1 MKKILP
7 VLARLSIVACILL
20 MSANTWA
27 TTCPNA
33 TVISPASLPIVAQS
47 LVCGGTDD
55 INSVSIA
62 ASILTGG
69 CNSTNYYG
77 GQEAL
82 YSFTPAASGLYDV
95 SYSGQSWSSIFVFQ
109 GCPTTGGSTCVG
121 GISSSLASKNVSVTL
136 TAGVT
141 YFIMFDTWPTPNSPC
156 PGTFSLTQILPNT
169 ATATINGGL
178 WSSPATWVS
187 GVVPNAASTV
197 IIPSGSIVT
206 VDQVTNIVSLDVTG
220 ILQWNATANAMTVVN
235 NIIVNA
241 GGKFLPYTT
250 SAGGTTGVTINVGG
264 DFTNNGYCNFA
275 AGTSTAGFLTF
286 NGSQQNSSLAQTL
299 GGTGIFEGNG
309 VKGIIRA
316 LSFSTTGNSTI
327 NTTQDL
333 ITTNLAHTAGSLNT
347 NGKLAVDNTAQCYG
361 QAINTQV
368 ASVHVTNMGTV
379 AYSTAPEVCGV
390 AVVPYANAALASVGT
405 RYFFGNNVYL
415 CTAGGTFNAT
425 PPTSNTLNAVF
436 STSGPSLLYI
446 GTLGTLGTNVPYN
459 SALSIAT
466 PYFYGDNWYQAT
478 ATTATTTMPTHV
490 SGTVGNFRYL
500 GPAAKV
506 SVNFDAVTSTVRS
519 LTITNPGSGWNSS
532 TAPALVF
539 SAGAVGATG
548 SGAAATPVVLYNL
561 QGPVNSLV
569 QKSGVSTFTG
579 GLTINSDQGASVS
592 SADPQASSGVGNV
605 YATNGGL
612 NYTVAPT
619 VGFAGPTA
627 LNLVTNLGSGY
638 TVAPTVV
645 VTGGTL
651 ISGTALAT
659 ANFTVTVNQGK
670 VVSVYLN
677 SGTTATY
684 SVPPTISLSAGTATI
699 AWPANCWPTATANIG
714 SNGQILSFTMT
725 NPGYGYVAAPTVGVG
740 TTSGTA
746 AGGVFTTAATGLT
759 SRVALY
765 NLTLNFFTPAV
776 SAVVQNDAVVIP
788 ANRKLNNLS
797 LAGNGVGLNLAN
809 NLILYGTSPLSLTAS
824 LTAPGNILNL
834 NGNTV
839 TCTWNGYAGQT
850 STFGASNAYI
860 QNGSM
865 AIYGRGGGAI
875 GSTYNFPFS
884 ATFTTFTGN
893 GLTGVAG
900 GSDMTRIVVTDNAA
914 PTNSTGG
921 GSAIAFGN
929 RSFRLQGFSTQ
940 SIAGISGTNPTV
952 TLRYNSQDGLTS
964 TQDQTFVAQA
974 ATNSGQWNLVS
985 AAYGVA
991 GALPATGLLTTP
1003 TVAPGPILLD
1013 GDDYFAWATSAPTI
1027 TNVSPLTICA
1037 NSGQFTIT
1045 GTNLNGITA
1054 VQIGGTP
1061 VASFTIVSSTQI
1073 DAVAGNGTS
1082 GVVTIIKNNTSFSSV
1097 QVITLNASPAAPSV
1111 SPANVTVS
1119 LGSTATFTASGTGGT
1134 FNWYNTAFGGVAIAT
1149 GSSFTTPASCAT
1161 GSYYVSE
1168 GNGTCEGPRTQV
1180 TVTVTPITFSSSAPN
1195 LCGNGGNITLTATP
1209 NDPSFTYNW
1218 TSNQVSAV
1226 IAPGT
1231 TAATTAAITETS
1243 DFFLVVNSNGCAY
1256 NAQPISIGVYGF
1268 PNIVPT
1274 ATPSV
1279 LCDSGMVALASG
1291 ITPGNF
1297 TAVCITP
1304 TPQVA
1309 APNAVNLVTNGVA
1322 NVPLNSGS
1330 LDDGGWG
1337 NIPIGFTF
1345 NYFGNNYTTIN
1356 AGTNG
1361 VLQFGTYNGT
1371 ALQDFTIGALPNAI
1385 DPTNAIF
1392 GCAHDLHCGYAGAT
1406 VRYWTAGI
1414 APNRKFVIDYQVFQ
1428 YGNPANNVNFQIVL
1442 KETTGQVEVIATTV
1456 LSPTGKTIGVNN
1468 PTGTI
1473 GAAAPNCN
1481 VTPNTANFWQ
1491 AQTATIP
1498 AANPQAWRFN
1508 PPVNYTVNWTI
1519 NGVGTPS
1526 GGQLNGV
1533 TVNTPTTNQ
1542 MTYAT
1547 TPYQVYIQDPITN
1560 CSQVYQTPVTVN
1572 ASPTAPIATNSTQCG
1587 LGTPTASV
1595 VSTAG
1600 AAGTGQYFW
1609 YSAAV
1614 NGNAIQSPPVGA
1626 YTTFFTDNF
1635 TGPNVAVGATLSGS
1649 ANLLNNPGELQL
1661 FNNFTNQIGGIT
1673 VAPGVNANAYIVDF
1687 DLITSTGADGLSYS
1701 FGNDVNASATTPSQE
1716 MGSGSKLKISFDAF
1730 GATQP
1735 NAQGIYLLYNNTAG
1749 SFNNTTPG
1757 VLGYSNNTSW
1767 INDTNHV
1774 TISID
1779 NVGRLS
1785 MAVGATVI
1793 FNNVQLPPAYL
1804 AANKATWSHVI
1815 SGRTGGTSML
1825 ATIDNLIIQYANN
1838 TPGYTT
1844 VQSPINTT
1852 TTYYVTEQG
1861 TNGCYSP
1868 VTAVTATVINPD
1880 PIIVTPGANA
1890 NICIGQ
1896 NFTLGGSSIANP
1908 AYTYSWDANNYVGSG
1923 INNPLPGASQTITP
1937 TTPGSYVYTIT
1948 GTNGICTATS
1958 TVNLL
1963 VNALPIISSA
1973 TANPTNVCNN
1983 GTVNLNA
1990 TSFIGGPQTLPA
2002 GYCTTNNSGGSGSM
2016 INNVVFNTIANNT
2029 AATNPVAAPYYTNT
2043 NLTTS
2048 VNTGQTYPLTV
2059 TINPAGIYTLTTAS
2073 VWIDFNR
2080 NGIYE
2085 VSEWFN
2091 AGINIPSGTSS
2102 TVNITIP
2109 VTALPGLTGMRIRTR
2124 GNTLNNATYGCTFMG
2139 SGETEDYQVNIQTP
2153 PPAAYT
2159 YTWNTVP
2166 VATGSS
2172 ATTIATNGTG
2182 SNITVNYIV
2191 TAVDPTS
2198 GCVNSDTTNNITV
2211 FPAIL
2216 PPTVINSA
2224 HCGVQIPTASAN
2236 DVNGFVGPNY
2246 NWYATAVNTNPLQ
2259 GTSANTYGAFIGNT
2273 TTLYVAVEDTLTGC
2287 ETSSTPVTVTVTP
2300 GPALTLAALGD
2311 TICVGGSSTA
2321 IGLSAGAAVYN
2332 TYSWTPAAGVTG
2344 NEITGWTFN
2353 PAVSTTYTLAASQ
2366 SGAPNCSNQD
2376 TLSISVDQ
2384 VIPPVPTVPQ
2394 NLFNICSGTNSLN
2407 LNASSPVVINTFTY
2421 TLNMIDSWG
2430 DGWNGNTM
2438 SVFVNG
2444 NPVLNNVTFNNGFS
2458 SALTFQVA
2466 AGNLVTAQFNGGG
2479 AFIGECTFNIV
2490 NNSNTIIFNGV
2501 PASAFGPPSMTTPYA
2516 VPGVPQPNYT
2526 VNWYNASLNGTNIG
2540 TGSPLQAVGSSVMP
2554 AATNGTYM
2562 FYAGLSL
2569 GACNS
2574 ITVPLTVNVA
2584 DVVATV
2590 TASNTCIGQ
2599 TNGTFTASN
2608 FVCGTAPY
2616 TYSVNNGP
2624 FGAIPTNLAAGP
2636 HTVVIRDANLLLS
2649 STYNFNVGVDST
2661 IPPAPIAPQALYSAC
2676 SGSNSIPVLA
2686 NAPINQG
2693 TQTYT
2698 LNMIDS
2704 WGDGWNGNTMNVL
2717 VNGTPV
2723 LVNAT
2728 FNSGFTSSQTFTVSG
2743 GNAVTTQWN
2752 GGGAFIGECT
2762 YTITNAAG
2770 VIIFSGTPASFQGPP
2785 NLNPAHIVPTPV
2797 QPNYVINWYN
2807 ASVNGNNVGSG
2818 SPFETVGTT
2827 VMPVANNGT
2836 YTFYA
2841 GLSLG
2846 ACNSATTVPVTVN
2859 VADVAGTIT
2868 AVNATCNGVANG
2880 SFTATNFTCGTAPF
2894 VYSVNN
2900 GPFGAIPNNL
2910 PAGNHTV
2917 VIRDA
2922 NNLLSSVYNIT
2933 VTQPAW
2939 FINAP
2944 TVGPNGSACVND
2956 TSEIVN
2962 ASAIVNGQLQ
2972 TVTNTY
2978 TIASNVFFAQGAG
2991 GTQNFTQNIT
3001 VPAGAIVTGTILSVN
3016 NVTTAT
3022 GGWPGDY
3029 DISMSG
3035 ASTLAPITLANVNQQ
3050 VTNAGPYNQNP
3061 TLLNNNGGN
3070 VTVSLTNFYAP
3081 GTGFFGSIDLIV
3093 TYTIPANASNITW
3106 WNASTGGSQVGS
3118 GFNLQSV
3125 GTTVLPN
3132 TLTPGVYNFYAQ
3144 GEDGGC
3150 NSATRTLVTVTVHA
3164 LPNVNGGNNAALCI
3178 GQSTTLTATGATT
3191 YTWNNGI
3198 SNGVA
3203 FAPNATNSYIV
3214 TGVDGNGC
3222 VNQDTVTIV
3231 VNPLP
3236 IVSAGANQT
3245 VCLNTPVVLSGSG
3258 ATTYVW
3264 NNSVT
3269 NNTPFTPITTN
3280 NYIVTGTDV
3289 NGCVNTDTATV
3300 TVLPLPNVNAGQD
3313 YAICVGLGATL
3324 TGTGA
3329 NTYQWNNNVNNGV
3342 TFFPNSTTT
3351 YTVIGTGAN
3360 GCSAQDS
3367 VVVTV
3372 NTIPSISL
3380 TNGGT
3385 ACANGN
3391 VALNATT
3398 TGAFGGFW
3406 SSTNGTGTFGPNV
3419 SNANVIYNASVND
3432 PSTVTFVYVAFN
3444 QCGASNDTT
3453 TINILGLPTVNAG
3466 NDASVCTG
3474 TNTTLTA
3481 TTSGTVVWNNGILNG
3496 VAFPTVGGTTNYIAT
3511 ATGVNGC
3518 TNTDTVAITGLAL
3531 PQVNAG
3537 NDQTICSGEFVTL
3550 NASGAVTYAWNNNVI
3565 DGVPF
3570 APAATTTLTVTGTG
3584 ANGCDNTDN
3593 VTVIVNALPNAVA
3606 IAADPVTLVATP
3618 AGATYQW
3625 IDCASGQII
3634 ADATNDTLVA
3644 SANGSYAV
3652 IVTNANGCS
3661 DTSDCM
3667 IVDQVGIYFPESAV
3681 IGLYPNPTNGMVTL
3695 EIPAQEG
3702 ATTFVYDA
3710 QGKLILTVANAK
3722 NGEQFDLSK
3731 LTTGVYTFRVTLNNL
3746 THIEKVVKH

>member
-1 MKKILP
+1 MIKILP
-7 VLARLSIVACILL
+7 VLSRLIVVACILL
-20 MSANTWA
+20 MSAKAWA

-33 TVISPASLPIVAQS
+33 TVISPASLPIVGQA
-47 LVCGGTDD
+47 LVCSGTND
-55 INSVSIA
+55 INSASIA

-69 CNSTNYYG
+69 CNNVNYYG
-77 GQEAL
+77 GEEAL
-82 YSFTPAASGLYDV
+82 YSFTPAVSGLYDV
-95 SYSGQSWSSIFVFQ
+95 SYSGQTWSSLFVFQ
-109 GCPTTGGSTCVG
+109 GCPTTGGSTCIG
-121 GISSSLASKNVSVTL
+121 GVANTTALKSVSVTL

-156 PGTFSLTQILPNT
+156 PGTFSLSQLLPNT

-187 GVVPNAASTV
+187 GVVPNSASTV
-197 IIPSGSIVT
+197 IIPAGSIVT
-206 VDQVTNIVSLDVTG
+206 VDQVTNIVALDVTG
-220 ILQWNATANAMTVVN
+220 ILQWNATSNAMTVLG
-235 NIIVNA
+235 NITVNA
-241 GGKFLPYTT
+241 GGIFLPYTT
-250 SAGGTTGVTINVGG
+250 SIGGTTGIAINAGG
-264 DFTNNGYCNFA
+264 DFINNGYCNFS
-275 AGTSTAGFLTF
+275 AGASVINFLNF
-286 NGSQQNSSLAQTL
+286 NGSQQVGGSLNQTL
-299 GGTGIFEGNG
+299 GGLGVFEGNG
-309 VKGIIRA
+309 VKGIIRGLA
-316 LSFSTTGNSTI
+316 FQTTGTCTI
-327 NTTQDL
+327 NTAQDL
-333 ITTNLAHTAGSLNT
+333 IVNAEIAHTNGTLNT
-347 NGKLAVDNTAQCYG
+347 NGKLTLDNTAQCYG
-361 QAINTQV
+361 QPINTQV
-368 ASVHVTNMGTV
+368 SHVAVTNMGATLS
-379 AYSTAPEVCGV
+379 AAPVVCGV
-390 AVVPYANAALASVGT
+390 AVTPYASGALANLGT

-425 PPTSNTLNAVF
+425 PPTSNTPNAVF
-436 STSGPSLLYI
+436 TTSGPILLYI

-459 SALSIAT
+459 GALSLTT
-466 PYFYGDNWYQAT
+466 PYFYGDNWYQAI

-490 SGTVGNFRYL
+490 AGTVGNFRYL

-506 SVNFDAVTSTVRS
+506 SVNFDAVTQTVRS
-519 LTITNPGSGWNSS
+519 LTITNAGSGWNSA
-532 TAPALVF
+532 TAPTLVF
-539 SAGAVGATG
+539 SHGVTGATG
-548 SGAAATPVVLYNL
+548 TLPAATPVVLYSPQGGTAVRL
-561 QGPVNSLV
+561 QKAGIAA
-569 QKSGVSTFTG
+569 FTG
-579 GLTINSDQGASVS
+579 GVTINSDQGASIA
-592 SADPQASSGVGNV
+592 SADPQASSGVGSI
-605 YATNGGL
+605 YTTNGGL
-612 NYTVAPT
+612 NYTAAPQ
-619 VGFAGPTA
+619 VGFTGPTA
-627 LNLVTNLGSGY
+627 LNLVTNQGSGY
-638 TVAPTVV
+638 TVAPTVIV
-645 VTGGTL
+645 AGGT
-651 ISGTALAT
+651 IASTGTT
-659 ANFTVTVNQGK
+659 PTFTVTMAQGK
-670 VVSVYLN
+670 VVSVYLTG
-677 SGTTATY
+677 GTQTY
-684 SVPPTISLSAGTATI
+684 SVPPTITLSTGNATI
-699 AWPANCWPTATANIG
+699 AWPANCWPAATANIG
-714 SNGQILSFTMT
+714 ANGQITSFTVT
-725 NPGYGYVAAPTVGVG
+725 NAGYGYVAPPSVGLG
-740 TTSGTA
+740 ATSGTA
-746 AGGVFTTAATGLT
+746 AGGTFTTVAATPIA
-759 SRVALY
+759 RVALY
-765 NLTLNFFTPAV
+765 NLTIGNYLPTTNLITQADV
-776 SAVVQNDAVVIP
+776 TDVIP
-788 ANRKLNNLS
+788 TNRKINNLS
-797 LAGNGVGLNLAN
+797 LFTGGLGLSLAN
-809 NLILYGTSPLSLTAS
+809 NLTCFGTTPLSFTAS
-824 LTAPGNILNL
+824 PNGIGNVLAL
-834 NGNTV
+834 NGYTL
-839 TCTWNGYAGQT
+839 TTTWNTYMPSAFL
-850 STFGASNAYI
+850 SAFGASNAYL

-865 AIYGRGGGAI
+865 ALYTRGGGAF
-875 GSTYNFPFS
+875 GLTYNFPFS
-884 ATFTTFTGN
+884 ATFTTMTGIGGGAGIGCDFTR
-893 GLTGVAG
+893 L
-900 GSDMTRIVVTDNAA
+900 VVTETGA
-914 PTNSTGG
+914 PTNLVTSGTGL
-921 GSAIAFGN
+921 SFGN
-929 RSFRLQGFSTQ
+929 RAFRLQGFTTG
-940 SIAGISGTNPTV
+940 ATPGISGTNPTV
-952 TLRYNSQDGLTS
+952 SLRYNSQDGLTS
-964 TQDQTFVAQA
+964 TQNQTFVNQA
-974 ATNSGQWNLVS
+974 PALTGAWNVVS
-985 AAYGVA
+985 AAYGA
-991 GALPATGLLTTP
+991 SGALPATGQLVTP
-1003 TVAPGPILLD
+1003 TVAPGPVLLD
-1013 GDDYFAWATSAPTI
+1013 GDDFFAWGTNAPAI
-1027 TNVSPLTICA
+1027 TNVSPTTICA

-1082 GVVTIIKNNTSFSSV
+1082 GVVTVIKNNAAFNSV
-1097 QVITLNASPAAPSV
+1097 QVITLNASPASPTV
-1111 SPANVTVS
+1111 SPNVTVS
-1119 LGSTATFTASGTGGT
+1119 LGSTTTLTASGTGGT
-1134 FNWYNTAFGGVAIAT
+1134 LNWYTTPFGGVAVAT
-1149 GSSFTTPASCAT
+1149 GSSYTTPPSCAT

-1180 TVTVTPITFSSSAPN
+1180 TVTVTPITFASSVPN
-1195 LCGNGGNITLTATP
+1195 LCGNGGNLTLTATP

-1218 TSNQVSAV
+1218 TSNQPSAV

-1231 TAATTAAITETS
+1231 TATTTATISQTS
-1243 DFFLVVNSNGCAY
+1243 DFFLNVTTNGCSY

-1274 ATPSV
+1274 ATPNV
-1279 LCDSGMVALASG
+1279 LCDSGMVVLATG

-1297 TAVCITP
+1297 SAICITP
-1304 TPQVA
+1304 LAEVA
-1309 APNAVNLVTNGVA
+1309 AANATFLVTNGVA
-1322 NVPLNSGS
+1322 SVPQTSGG

-1337 NIPIGFTF
+1337 GIPIGFNF
-1345 NYFGNNYTTIN
+1345 NYFGTNYN
-1356 AGTNG
+1356 SLNVGTNG
-1361 VLQFGTYNGT
+1361 VLQFGPYNAA
-1371 ALQDFTIGALPNAI
+1371 ALGDFNIGALPNVT

-1392 GCAHDLHCGYAGAT
+1392 GFSHDLMCGFAGANLS
-1406 VRYWTAGI
+1406 YWTSGI
-1414 APNRKFVIDYQVFQ
+1414 APNRKFVVNYQVFPLS
-1428 YGNPANNVNFQIVL
+1428 NSTLPVNFQIIL
-1442 KETTGQVEVIATTV
+1442 KETTGQVEIVATNV
-1456 LSPTGKTIGVNN
+1456 LSTGGKTVGVNN

-1481 VTPNTANFWQ
+1481 VVPNAANYWQ

-1498 AANPQAWRFN
+1498 AVNPQAWRFN
-1508 PPVNYTVNWTI
+1508 PPVNYTVNWTV

-1533 TVNTPTTNQ
+1533 TVNTASTNQ

-1572 ASPTAPIATNSTQCG
+1572 ASPTAPTATNSTQCG

-1595 VSTAG
+1595 ASTAG
-1600 AAGTGQYFW
+1600 ASGTGQYFW

-1614 NGNAIQSPPVGA
+1614 NGNNLQSPPVGA
-1626 YTTFFTDNF
+1626 YTTFYTENF
-1635 TGPNVAVGATLSGS
+1635 AGPAIAAGATLSGS
-1649 ANLLNNPGELQL
+1649 ANLLNYPGELQL
-1661 FNNFTNQIGGIT
+1661 FNNFSNQLGGIT
-1673 VAPGVNANAYIVDF
+1673 VAAGVNANSYIVDF
-1687 DLITSTGADGLSYS
+1687 DLITSTGADGVSYS
-1701 FGNDVNASATTPSQE
+1701 FGDDVNAAATTPSQE

-1749 SFNNTTPG
+1749 SFNNTSPG
-1757 VLGYSNNTSW
+1757 VLAYSNNTSW
-1767 INDTNHV
+1767 VNDTNHV

-1793 FNNVQLPPAYL
+1793 FNAVQLPPAYL
-1804 AANKATWSHVI
+1804 AANKATWAHVI
-1815 SGRTGGTSML
+1815 SGRTGLTSML

-1838 TPGYTT
+1838 TPGYNT
-1844 VQSPINTT
+1844 VQNPINTT

-1868 VTAVTATVINPD
+1868 VTPVTVTVVNPD
-1880 PIIVTPGANA
+1880 PIVVTPGANA

-1896 NFTLGGSSIANP
+1896 NFTLGASSIANP
-1908 AYTYSWDANNYVGSG
+1908 AYTYSWDVNNYLGSG
-1923 INNPLPGASQTITP
+1923 INNPLPGAAQTITP
-1937 TTPGSYVYTIT
+1937 TSPGSYIYTIT
-1948 GTNGICTATS
+1948 GTNGVCTATS

-1973 TANPTNVCNN
+1973 TANPANVCNN
-1983 GTVNLNA
+1983 GTLNLNA
-1990 TSFIGGPQTLPA
+1990 TSFIAGPQVLPP
-2002 GYCTTNNSGGSGSM
+2002 GYCATNNFGGGM
-2016 INNVVFNTIANNT
+2016 INNVVFNSISNNT
-2029 AATNPVAAPYYTNT
+2029 AATNPVALPYYTNT
-2043 NLTTS
+2043 NLVTT
-2048 VNTGQTYPLTV
+2048 VNTGQTYPLSI
-2059 TINPAGIYTLTTAS
+2059 TIAPGSAAIVS
-2073 VWIDFNR
+2073 VWIDYNR
-2080 NGIYE
+2080 DGVYAA
-2085 VSEWFN
+2085 SEWQQV
-2091 AGINIPSGTSS
+2091 G
-2102 TVNITIP
+2102 VNIAANTTQTISVTIP
-2109 VTALPGLTGMRIRTR
+2109 ANAQPGLTGMRIRSR
-2124 GNTLNNATYGCTFMG
+2124 LAFNTNGANNACTSMG

-2166 VATGSS
+2166 VATGAS

-2182 SNITVNYIV
+2182 SNITLNYIV

-2211 FPAIL
+2211 YPAIL
-2216 PPTVINSA
+2216 PPTVINST
-2224 HCGVQIPTASAN
+2224 HCGVQVPTASAN

-2246 NWYATAVNTNPLQ
+2246 NWYATAVNVNPLQ
-2259 GTSANTYGAFIGNT
+2259 GTAANTYSAFIGNT

-2321 IGLSAGAAVYN
+2321 IGLAAGAAVYN
-2332 TYSWTPAAGVTG
+2332 TYSWTPAAGVSG
-2344 NEITGWTFN
+2344 NEVTGWTFN

-2394 NLFNICSGTNSLN
+2394 NLINICSGTNSL
-2407 LNASSPVVINTFTY
+2407 LLAASSPVVVNTFTY
-2421 TLNMIDSWG
+2421 TLYMIDAFG

-2466 AGNLVTAQFNGGG
+2466 AGNAVTAQFNGGG

-2490 NNSNTIIFNGV
+2490 NNTNTIIFNGV
-2501 PASAFGPPSMTTPYA
+2501 PASAFGPPNMTTPYT
-2516 VPGVPQPNYT
+2516 VPGVPQPNYI
-2526 VNWYNASLNGTNIG
+2526 VNWYNASVNGTNVG
-2540 TGSPLQAVGSSVMP
+2540 TGSPLQAVGSSIMP
-2554 AATNGTYM
+2554 ASTNGTYM

-2599 TNGTFTASN
+2599 TNGTFAASN
-2608 FVCGTAPY
+2608 FICGTAPY
-2616 TYSVNNGP
+2616 TYSVNNGV

-2649 STYNFNVGVDST
+2649 STYNINVGVDST
-2661 IPPAPIAPQALYSAC
+2661 IPPAPIALQALYSAC

-2728 FNSGFTSSQTFTVSG
+2728 FNNGFTSSQTFTVSG

-2770 VIIFSGTPASFQGPP
+2770 AIIFSGTPASFQGPP

-2807 ASVNGNNVGSG
+2807 ASTNGANVGTG

-2827 VMPVANNGT
+2827 VMPIANNGT
-2836 YTFYA
+2836 YMFYA

-2846 ACNSATTVPVTVN
+2846 ACNSVTTVPVTVN

-2910 PAGNHTV
+2910 PAGSHTV
-2917 VIRDA
+2917 VIRDT
-2922 NNLLSSVYNIT
+2922 NNLLSSPYNIT
-2933 VTQPAW
+2933 ITQPAW
-2939 FINAP
+2939 SINAP
-2944 TVGPNGSACVND
+2944 TVSPNGSACVND

-2962 ASAIVNGQLQ
+2962 ASAIVNGQIQ

-2978 TIASNVFFAQGAG
+2978 TLASNVFFAQGVG
-2991 GTQNFTQNIT
+2991 GTQTFTQNIGL
-3001 VPAGAIVTGTILSVN
+3001 PAGATVTGTVLSVN
-3016 NVTTAT
+3016 NVSTAA
-3022 GGWPGDY
+3022 GGWPADY
-3029 DISMSG
+3029 DISLSG
-3035 ASTLAPITLANVNQQ
+3035 ASTLATTTLANVNGQ

-3061 TLLNNNGGN
+3061 TLISNNGGN
-3070 VTVSLTNFYAP
+3070 VTVNLTNTWAP

-3093 TYTIPANASNITW
+3093 TYTIPANASNVTW
-3106 WNASTGGSQVGS
+3106 WNSASAGNQVGS
-3118 GFNLQSV
+3118 GFNLQTV

-3150 NSATRTLVTVTVHA
+3150 TSATRTLVTVTVHA
-3164 LPNVNGGNNAALCI
+3164 LPLVNGGNNAAICI

-3191 YTWNNGI
+3191 YTWNNGV

-3203 FAPNATNSYIV
+3203 FTPNATNNYIV
-3214 TGVDGNGC
+3214 NGIDVNGC
-3222 VNQDTVTIV
+3222 ANQDTVTIV

-3245 VCLNTPVVLSGSG
+3245 LCLNTPVVLSGSG
-3258 ATTYVW
+3258 ANTYTW

-3269 NNTPFTPITTN
+3269 NNTPFTPTTTN
-3280 NYIVTGTDV
+3280 NYIVTGTNG
-3289 NGCVNTDTATV
+3289 NGCVNTDTVIV
-3300 TVLPLPNVNAGQD
+3300 TVLALPNVNAGQD
-3313 YAICVGLGATL
+3313 FAICVGLGATL

-3329 NTYQWNNNVNNGV
+3329 NIYQWNNNVNNGV
-3342 TFFPNSTTT
+3342 TFFPNTTTT

-3360 GCSAQDS
+3360 GCSVQDS

-3372 NTIPSISL
+3372 NTTPSISL
-3380 TNGGT
+3380 TNGGA

-3406 SSTNGTGTFGPNV
+3406 SSTNGTGTFAPNV
-3419 SNANVIYNASVND
+3419 SNANVVYNANGND
-3432 PSTVTFVYVAFN
+3432 PASVTFVYVAFN

-3453 TINILGLPTVNAG
+3453 IINILGLPSVNAG
-3466 NDASVCTG
+3466 IDAAVCTG

-3481 TTSGTVVWNNGILNG
+3481 TAAGTVVWNNGILNG
-3496 VAFPTVGGTTNYIAT
+3496 VAFPAVGGTTNYIAT

-3518 TNTDTVAITGLAL
+3518 TNTDTVSITGLAL

-3537 NDQTICSGEFVTL
+3537 SDQTICLGDFVTL
-3550 NASGAVTYAWNNNVI
+3550 NATGAVTYAWDNNVI
-3565 DGVPF
+3565 DGVPV
-3570 APAATTTLTVTGTG
+3570 APLATTTYTVTGTG

-3593 VTVIVNALPNAVA
+3593 VTVTVNALPNAVA
-3606 IAADPVTLVATP
+3606 IQADPVTLVATP

-3625 IDCASGQII
+3625 FDCASGQII

-3702 ATTFVYDA
+3702 ATAFVYDA

-3722 NGEQFDLSK
+3722 NGEQFDLST
-3731 LTTGVYTFRVTLNNL
+3731 LSTGVYTFRVTLNNL